1 MPKQKIL
8 EVPNMQNQL
17 IITPQQVH
25 FDHGCLELES
35 GKLFGPITI
44 QYETYGT
51 LNQDRSNAILI
62 IHAFSGDAHAA
73 GYHTAIGNN
82 PGWWNDMIG
91 PGKAF
96 DSNKFFIISS
106 NCLGGCMGTT
116 GPSSINPETNKPY
129 GMDFPVITIKD
140 LVNTQLMLIDYLGIK
155 KLFAVAGGS
164 MGGMQVLDWATSHP
178 DRIERAIILAST
190 TKMSAQGL
198 AFNAVGRNAIISD
211 PNWLGGNYYG
221 KEVPRNGLAI
231 ARMIGHITY
240 LSTESMT
247 SKFGRKLQER
257 ENFNFDFNDLFQ
269 VESYLSHQGDKFVN
283 RFDANSYLYLS
294 KAMDYFDLS
303 TYAGGVNGAL
313 SKTDASFLVLS
324 YSSDWLF
331 PTSQSKEL
339 VYALMK
345 LGKNVSFSELSS
357 PYGHDSF
364 LLETDRQTNIISS
377 FLSAPRNNP
386 TDWSNSNDGK

>member
-1 MPKQKIL
+1 MKTMNEHL
-8 EVPNMQNQL
+8 HNDLLVTPNQA
-17 IITPQQVH
+17 I
-25 FDHGCLELES
+25 FDDGCLELES
-35 GKLFGPITI
+35 GKRFGPITI
-44 QYETYGT
+44 QYETYGE
-51 LNQDRSNAILI
+51 LNTTRSNAILI

-73 GYHTAIGNN
+73 GYHSFIGNN
-82 PGWWNDMIG
+82 PGWWHELIG

-96 DSNKFFIISS
+96 DTNKFFVICS

-116 GPSSINPETNKPY
+116 GPSSLNPKTNKPY

-140 LVNTQLMLIDYLGIK
+140 LVNTQAMLVKHLGIQ
-155 KLFAVAGGS
+155 KLFAIAGGS
-164 MGGMQVLDWATSHP
+164 MGGMQVLDWAASHP
-178 DRIERAIILAST
+178 EKIDKAIILAST

-211 PNWLGGNYYG
+211 PHWLHGNYYG
-221 KEVPRNGLAI
+221 KEIPKNGLAI

-257 ENFNFDFNDLFQ
+257 ETFEFDFNDLFQ
-269 VESYLSHQGDKFVN
+269 VESYLNHQGDKFVN

-303 TYAGGVNGAL
+303 AYPGGIQGSL
-313 SKTDASFLVLS
+313 SKTRASFLVLS

-345 LGKNVSFSELSS
+345 LGKNVSFSELTS
-357 PYGHDSF
+357 PFGHDSF
-364 LLETDRQTNIISS
+364 LLETERQSRIINS
-377 FLSAPRNNP
+377 FLNAPTEELNNGEFE
-386 TDWSNSNDGK
+386 S

>member
-1 MPKQKIL
+1 MSTIL
-8 EVPNMQNQL
+8 VDSQNQW
-17 IITPQQVH
+17 IITPQQAY
-25 FDHGCLELES
+25 FEQGCLELES

-51 LNQDRSNAILI
+51 LNPDRSNAILI

-73 GYHTAIGNN
+73 GYHTTIGNN
-82 PGWWNDMIG
+82 PGWWHDMIG

-96 DSNKFFIISS
+96 DTNKFFIISS

-116 GPSSINPETNKPY
+116 GPSSINPETGKAY

-155 KLFAVAGGS
+155 KLFAIAGGS
-164 MGGMQVLDWATSHP
+164 MGGMQVLDWAASHP
-178 DRIERAIILAST
+178 DRLERAIILAST

-211 PNWLGGNYYG
+211 PNWMAGDYYG

-303 TYAGGVNGAL
+303 AYPGGIYGSL

-364 LLETDRQTNIISS
+364 LLETDRQTNIINS
-377 FLSAPRNNP
+377 FLSAPRNNL
-386 TDWSNSNDGK
+386 TNWSILHDGK